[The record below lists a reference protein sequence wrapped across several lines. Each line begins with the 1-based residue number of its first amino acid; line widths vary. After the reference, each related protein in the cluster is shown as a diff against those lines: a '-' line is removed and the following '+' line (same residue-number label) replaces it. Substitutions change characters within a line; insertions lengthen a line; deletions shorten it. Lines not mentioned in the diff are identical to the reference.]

1 MLLNLIIRVA
11 LVHTVWGILQSN
23 NHPAT
28 TSSPDGAV
36 LHQTL
41 GLLVVELDKRVNDLQ
56 NKVAGL
62 EVDRQQYLD
71 KVTKLETFLS
81 SERLKGES
89 LQQILEG
96 QNASLASLQLENFL
110 LKNATLQLNITMSS
124 LIAKHLE
131 TTLSAERLEVESLR
145 QILDGQNASLAELQ
159 LDNYLQKNASL
170 QLNSTLSSVIADHQD
185 MQATIEN
192 LKSKWFL

>member
-1 MLLNLIIRVA
+1 MLLNFFIRVA
-11 LVHTVWGILQSN
+11 LVQTVWGILQNN

-28 TSSPDGAV
+28 TSSPDGIV

-62 EVDRQQYLD
+62 EADRQQYLD
-71 KVTKLETFLS
+71 KVTKLETSLS
-81 SERLKGES
+81 SDRLKVES

-96 QNASLASLQLENFL
+96 QNASLASLQLENSL
-110 LKNATLQLNITMSS
+110 LKNATLQLNFTVSS

-131 TTLSAERLEVESLR
+131 TSLSSERLEVESLR
-145 QILDGQNASLAELQ
+145 QILEGQNATLAELQ

-185 MQATIEN
+185 IQANIEN
-192 LKSKWFL
+192 LKSK

>member
-1 MLLNLIIRVA
+1 MLLNFPIGVA
-11 LVHTVWGILQSN
+11 LVQTVWGILQSS

-28 TSSPDGAV
+28 TNSPDGAV

-62 EVDRQQYLD
+62 EADRQQYLD
-71 KVTKLETFLS
+71 KTTKLETSLS
-81 SERLKGES
+81 SERLKVES
-89 LQQILEG
+89 LQHILEG
-96 QNASLASLQLENFL
+96 QNVSLASLQLENSL
-110 LKNATLQLNITMSS
+110 LKNATLQINFTMSS

-145 QILDGQNASLAELQ
+145 QVLEGQNASLAVLQ
-159 LDNYLQKNASL
+159 LDNYLQKNALL
-170 QLNSTLSSVIADHQD
+170 QLNSTFTSVIADHQD
-185 MQATIEN
+185 MQANIEN
-192 LKSKWFL
+192 LKSKWF

>member
-1 MLLNLIIRVA
+1 MLLNFFIRVA
-11 LVHTVWGILQSN
+11 LVQTVWGILQNN

-28 TSSPDGAV
+28 TSSSDGIV

-62 EVDRQQYLD
+62 EADRQQYLD
-71 KVTKLETFLS
+71 KVTKLETSLS
-81 SERLKGES
+81 SERLKVES

-96 QNASLASLQLENFL
+96 QNASLASLQLENSL
-110 LKNATLQLNITMSS
+110 LKNATLQLNFTVSS

-131 TTLSAERLEVESLR
+131 TSLSAERLEVESLR
-145 QILDGQNASLAELQ
+145 QILEGQNATLAELQ

-185 MQATIEN
+185 MQANIEN
-192 LKSKWFL
+192 LKSK

>member
-1 MLLNLIIRVA
+1 MLLNFFIRVA
-11 LVHTVWGILQSN
+11 LVQTVWGILQNN

-28 TSSPDGAV
+28 TSSPDGIV

-62 EVDRQQYLD
+62 EADRQQYLD
-71 KVTKLETFLS
+71 KVTKLETSLS
-81 SERLKGES
+81 SERLKVES

-96 QNASLASLQLENFL
+96 QNASLASLQLENSL
-110 LKNATLQLNITMSS
+110 LKNATLQLNFTVSS

-131 TTLSAERLEVESLR
+131 TSLSSERLEVESLR
-145 QILDGQNASLAELQ
+145 QILEGQNATLAELQ

-185 MQATIEN
+185 IQANIEN
-192 LKSKWFL
+192 LKSK

>member
-1 MLLNLIIRVA
+1 MLLNFFIRVA
-11 LVHTVWGILQSN
+11 LVQTVWGILQNN

-28 TSSPDGAV
+28 TSSPDGIV

-62 EVDRQQYLD
+62 EADRQQYLD
-71 KVTKLETFLS
+71 KVTKLETSLS
-81 SERLKGES
+81 SERLKVES

-96 QNASLASLQLENFL
+96 QNASLASLQLENSL
-110 LKNATLQLNITMSS
+110 LKNATLQLNFTVSS

-131 TTLSAERLEVESLR
+131 TSLSAERLEVESLR
-145 QILDGQNASLAELQ
+145 QILEGQNATLAELQ

-185 MQATIEN
+185 MQANIEN
-192 LKSKWFL
+192 LKSK

>member
-1 MLLNLIIRVA
+1 MLLNFFIRVA
-11 LVHTVWGILQSN
+11 LVQTVWGILQNN

-28 TSSPDGAV
+28 TSSPDGIV

-62 EVDRQQYLD
+62 EADRQQYLD
-71 KVTKLETFLS
+71 KVTKLETSLS
-81 SERLKGES
+81 SDRLKVES

-96 QNASLASLQLENFL
+96 QNASLASLQLENSL
-110 LKNATLQLNITMSS
+110 LKNATLQLNFTVSS

-131 TTLSAERLEVESLR
+131 TSLSSERLEVESLR
-145 QILDGQNASLAELQ
+145 QILEGQNATLAELQ

-185 MQATIEN
+185 MQANIEN
-192 LKSKWFL
+192 LKSK

>member
-1 MLLNLIIRVA
+1 MLLNFFIRVA
-11 LVHTVWGILQSN
+11 LVQTVWGILQNN

-28 TSSPDGAV
+28 TSPPDGIV

-62 EVDRQQYLD
+62 EADRQQYLD
-71 KVTKLETFLS
+71 KVTKLETSLS
-81 SERLKGES
+81 SERLKVES

-96 QNASLASLQLENFL
+96 QDASLASLQLENSL
-110 LKNATLQLNITMSS
+110 LKNATLQLNFTVSS

-131 TTLSAERLEVESLR
+131 TSLSAERLEVESLR
-145 QILDGQNASLAELQ
+145 QILEGQNATLAELQ

-185 MQATIEN
+185 MQANIEN
-192 LKSKWFL
+192 LKSK